1 MQKEEDKLGKR
12 IVGLVANV
20 KVDQKDR
27 KSSDDTNSIESSS
40 DRASQGKASDSDSV
54 KDPVEMLKGKAYDK
68 ELLQNGRKNSNLEWQ
83 HTWLDPQKY
92 NVKCH
97 EKFNFI

>member
-1 MQKEEDKLGKR
+1 VFAVFQMQKEEDKLGKR

-40 DRASQGKASDSDSV
+40 DRAS
-54 KDPVEMLKGKAYDK
+54 
-68 ELLQNGRKNSNLEWQ
+68 
-83 HTWLDPQKY
+83 
-92 NVKCH
+92 
-97 EKFNFI
+97 